1 MKEEYNE
8 VYGWMPRSVVNN
20 LSPADRGIMFLHWLN
35 RKPTDTG
42 WFIVATVVTTLGEDF
57 LEYVFK
63 VVIDGFEENGDP
75 YTKDEVVDLV
85 TGLFESFASD
95 ANILY
100 GFVDT
105 YREEMG
111 LKIPD
116 VDQEVDQQKSEEKK
130 SPARDAK
137 GRFVKKRSRL

>member
-8 VYGWMPRSVVNN
+8 VYGWMPQSVVNN

-35 RKPTDTG
+35 REPTDTG
-42 WFIVATVVTTLGEDF
+42 WFIVAAVVTALGEDF

-63 VVIDGFEENGDP
+63 VVIDGFEEDEDP
-75 YTKDEVVDLV
+75 YTKDEVVSLV

-116 VDQEVDQQKSEEKK
+116 VNQDVDQQKSEEKK

-137 GRFVKKRSRL
+137 GRFVKKEK

>member
-8 VYGWMPRSVVNN
+8 VYGWMPRNVVNN
-20 LSPADRGIMFLHWLN
+20 LSPADRGIMFLNWLN

-42 WFIVATVVTTLGEDF
+42 WFIVAAVVTALGEDF

-75 YTKDEVVDLV
+75 YTKDEVVDLI

-116 VDQEVDQQKSEEKK
+116 VDRQKSEEKQ

-137 GRFVKKRSRL
+137 GRFVKREK